1 MARLVMAGMVVTLVG
16 MGIWVFST
24 PGHLSTWSIGSGGE
38 LLYVAGQVLM
48 LIGAIVSLFAP
59 LLNRSESG
67 AALEAPATR
76 ASAA

>member
-1 MARLVMAGMVVTLVG
+1 MTGMVVTLVG

-38 LLYVAGQVLM
+38 LLYVSGQVLM

-59 LLNRSESG
+59 LLSRTDS
-67 AALEAPATR
+67 AMALETSGPR